1 MVSLLSSL
9 AINLLHHHIMLKIKF
24 NGVDPL
30 ALVPNLPFTSYI
42 LQKFLVFHEYV
53 GLLVNSSKLLI
64 VVLVITLHLC
74 LLGSPDKA
82 NDLYGGQEVESLL
95 LGFCCSPPSPELQS
109 STSLLHWHCRL
120 TASKLTWPQHILRNL
135 CFNVPTLSKNQA
147 VIHIASI
154 YVVHQRPKP
163 STTK

>member
-30 ALVPNLPFTSYI
+30 ALVPNLPFSSYI
-42 LQKFLVFHEYV
+42 LHKFLVFHEYV

-82 NDLYGGQEVESLL
+82 NDLYGGQEVESLYYSDSVAL
-95 LGFCCSPPSPELQS
+95 
-109 STSLLHWHCRL
+109 LLHQNSSL
-120 TASKLTWPQHILRNL
+120 QLLFYIG
-135 CFNVPTLSKNQA
+135 
-147 VIHIASI
+147 I
-154 YVVHQRPKP
+154 VVLLLVN
-163 STTK
+163 

>member
-64 VVLVITLHLC
+64 VVLVITVHLC

-82 NDLYGGQEVESLL
+82 NDLYGGQEVESLYYSDSVAL
-95 LGFCCSPPSPELQS
+95 
-109 STSLLHWHCRL
+109 LLHQNSSL
-120 TASKLTWPQHILRNL
+120 QLLFYIG
-135 CFNVPTLSKNQA
+135 
-147 VIHIASI
+147 I
-154 YVVHQRPKP
+154 VVLLLVN
-163 STTK
+163 

>member
-9 AINLLHHHIMLKIKF
+9 AINLLHHHIMLKIRF

-64 VVLVITLHLC
+64 VVLVITVHLC

-82 NDLYGGQEVESLL
+82 NDLYGGQEVESLYYSDSVAL
-95 LGFCCSPPSPELQS
+95 
-109 STSLLHWHCRL
+109 LLHQNSSL
-120 TASKLTWPQHILRNL
+120 QLLFYIG
-135 CFNVPTLSKNQA
+135 
-147 VIHIASI
+147 I
-154 YVVHQRPKP
+154 VVLLLVN
-163 STTK
+163 

>member
-82 NDLYGGQEVESLL
+82 NDLYGGQEVESLYYSDSVAL
-95 LGFCCSPPSPELQS
+95 
-109 STSLLHWHCRL
+109 LLHQNSSL
-120 TASKLTWPQHILRNL
+120 QLLFYIG
-135 CFNVPTLSKNQA
+135 
-147 VIHIASI
+147 I
-154 YVVHQRPKP
+154 VVLLLVN
-163 STTK
+163 

>member
-64 VVLVITLHLC
+64 VVLVITVHLC

-82 NDLYGGQEVESLL
+82 NDLYGGQEVESLYYSDSVAL
-95 LGFCCSPPSPELQS
+95 
-109 STSLLHWHCRL
+109 LLHQNSSL
-120 TASKLTWPQHILRNL
+120 QLL
-135 CFNVPTLSKNQA
+135 FNIGCIGIA
-147 VIHIASI
+147 VLLL
-154 YVVHQRPKP
+154 VN
-163 STTK
+163 